1 VGGPATFGAQINPDG
16 GFLAVGNTSG
26 VMPQMMGGGV
36 LMMWHPG
43 KGAFRAG
50 QALASEWSDEF
61 IGQASIAMNDG
72 TIASGRASTAMG
84 SKTTASGDLSTALG
98 ERTTASGFVSTA
110 IGSYTTASGAF
121 TTAMGAL
128 ASTNDQHGAFVYGDA
143 STLPGGSVVQ
153 ATAPNQFVVRAAGGT
168 IFYSSRDLASGVSL
182 APGAGAW
189 ASVSDVRRKENFRE
203 VDGESVLGRIA
214 RMPVR
219 EWNYRTQAASIRH
232 LGPTAQDFRAA
243 FGLGESDT
251 TITTTDI
258 DGINLLAVQALER
271 RTREQAREIEALRA
285 ELAALRAAIAQRR
298 E

>member
-1 VGGPATFGAQINPDG
+1 
-16 GFLAVGNTSG
+16 
-26 VMPQMMGGGV
+26 M
-36 LMMWHPG
+36 
-43 KGAFRAG
+43 GAF
-50 QALASEWSDEF
+50 
-61 IGQASIAMNDG
+61 
-72 TIASGRASTAMG
+72 
-84 SKTTASGDLSTALG
+84 
-98 ERTTASGFVSTA
+98 
-110 IGSYTTASGAF
+110 
-121 TTAMGAL
+121 
-128 ASTNDQHGAFVYGDA
+128 ASTNDQRGSFVYGDA
-143 STLPGGSVVQ
+143 STIPLGFSLVQ

-271 RTREQAREIEALRA
+271 RTREQAREIEALRV